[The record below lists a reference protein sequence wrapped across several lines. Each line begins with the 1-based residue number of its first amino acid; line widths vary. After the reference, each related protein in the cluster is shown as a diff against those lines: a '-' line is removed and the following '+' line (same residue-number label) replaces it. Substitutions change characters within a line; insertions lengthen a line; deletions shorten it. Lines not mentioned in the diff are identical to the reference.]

1 MSSERDTRFTA
12 KRGLFNNRVCLQVGS
27 IAEFDSDTEFE
38 ESAREGLRIGRD
50 VDIIG
55 LVTGDTR
62 VQASRITMYEGHAP
76 VRMPTGG
83 RIILPN
89 GTVVDRK

>member
-1 MSSERDTRFTA
+1 M
-12 KRGLFNNRVCLQVGS
+12 GS

-38 ESAREGLRIGRD
+38 ESAPEDLRIGRD

-62 VQASRITMYEGHAP
+62 VQASRIT
-76 VRMPTGG
+76 V
-83 RIILPN
+83 
-89 GTVVDRK
+89 